1 MPRLN
6 SFLEILPSSF
16 VSHCAAEHALSS
28 VVAGER
34 AGKSGR
40 RRRRTFRKRSI
51 TRVMFLVR
59 SITSSIEASEGS
71 GFSVL
76 SGGSSK

>member
-6 SFLEILPSSF
+6 SFLEILPSLF

-28 VVAGER
+28 VAAGER
-34 AGKSGR
+34 AGISG

-59 SITSSIEASEGS
+59 SITSSIEASDGS
-71 GFSVL
+71 GFSVH